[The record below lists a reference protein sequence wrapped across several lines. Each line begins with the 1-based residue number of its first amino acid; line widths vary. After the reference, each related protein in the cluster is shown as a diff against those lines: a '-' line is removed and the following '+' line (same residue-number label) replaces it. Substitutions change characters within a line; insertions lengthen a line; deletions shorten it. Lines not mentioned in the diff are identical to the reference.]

1 MQKTD
6 DIMDLLGYTA
16 EMDAAYFMLNE
27 VCEVPECKESEGGF
41 SDRHSPKVF
50 VCIQSIIKCKRKL
63 GKSVLK
69 KDKELLQYAK
79 ERLQKYFVTV
89 DRDEQ
94 IRIMKY
100 VQSE

>member
-1 MQKTD
+1 MD
-6 DIMDLLGYTA
+6 FDNVMDLFGAQA
-16 EMDAAYFMLNE
+16 ELDAAMWMLKE
-27 VCEVPECKESEGGF
+27 VADLPECKEADGGF
-41 SDRHSPKVF
+41 LDKYSPKVF

-100 VQSE
+100 VQPD